1 MGSFKDD
8 DPCRLLGPGRGDEP
22 LGTVDITPA
31 MLSFHVARARLRRA
45 EATAAMLRRL
55 ARTVVRPF
63 RRARHGATARA
74 QSAGDCRTRV
84 EGDLKT
90 PLTSIRAA
98 AEILRDH
105 ADVPVEER
113 ARFLEAIIDD
123 SRRLERFA
131 DRLIDGIGPSTRRRA
146 WHRRTTGRDPS
157 VDRQAA

>member
-8 DPCRLLGPGRGDEP
+8 DPCRLLGPGKGDEP
-22 LGTVDITPA
+22 LGATDITPA
-31 MLSFHVARARLRRA
+31 MLSDHVARAQRLRA
-45 EATAAMLRRL
+45 EATADILRRL
-55 ARTVVRPF
+55 AGAMARPF
-63 RRARHGATARA
+63 RRVRRQAAATGPA
-74 QSAGDCRTRV
+74 AGDCQTRV

-113 ARFLEAIIDD
+113 ARFLAAIIDD

-131 DRLIDGIGPSTRRRA
+131 DRLIDGTGSSARRRE
-146 WHRRTTGRDPS
+146 WRRRTTGCDTS
-157 VDRQAA
+157 VERQAA

>member
-8 DPCRLLGPGRGDEP
+8 DTCRLLGPGKGDEP
-22 LGTVDITPA
+22 LGAADITPA
-31 MLSFHVARARLRRA
+31 MLSFHVARARRLRA
-45 EATAAMLRRL
+45 EATADMLRGL

-63 RRARHGATARA
+63 RRARHQATATGPA
-74 QSAGDCRTRV
+74 AGDCRTRV